1 MLSNTNQEPP
11 ALENERVPSRIPQA
25 GDTTRKAAD
34 TSWLGWLKSRVT
46 GKKPPGSGGEVA
58 FQPRFTNVWI
68 NREAG
73 SGSDIIARQ
82 VAARLNWAVYNE
94 EFIEIIARRMKI
106 SPEMVRTL
114 DELAPG
120 MIQDWLLPLREQHYA
135 PQENYFEHLD
145 HLIQEIG
152 RLGDA
157 VIVGRGAGFL
167 LPEENTLRVRL
178 VAPLPNRAGRLAD
191 RMGVT
196 PRTAK
201 RAARDL
207 DRRRKQFDWALYRKD
222 SDDPHHY
229 HMTLDTT
236 TLGIALCV
244 DVITL
249 AVVRGIPAGQS
260 SANRVV
266 NIDPRPSGSQEIT
279 IIADPAS
286 K

>member
-1 MLSNTNQEPP
+1 M
-11 ALENERVPSRIPQA
+11 ENERVPSRIPQA

-120 MIQDWLLPLREQHYA
+120 MIQDWLLPLREQ
-135 PQENYFEHLD
+135 
-145 HLIQEIG
+145 
-152 RLGDA
+152 
-157 VIVGRGAGFL
+157 
-167 LPEENTLRVRL
+167 
-178 VAPLPNRAGRLAD
+178 
-191 RMGVT
+191 
-196 PRTAK
+196 
-201 RAARDL
+201 
-207 DRRRKQFDWALYRKD
+207 
-222 SDDPHHY
+222 
-229 HMTLDTT
+229 
-236 TLGIALCV
+236 
-244 DVITL
+244 
-249 AVVRGIPAGQS
+249 
-260 SANRVV
+260 
-266 NIDPRPSGSQEIT
+266 
-279 IIADPAS
+279 
-286 K
+286 